1 MAAVVPEHVAL
12 RTRLRD
18 TAADALILN
27 GRLETVIAVKS
38 AAPSSGGFH
47 GKVDHSQPPWN
58 AAAADAI
65 LDLHAWSREA
75 EALSRIHLSLP
86 VRQRGFSSQ
95 NTARALQSMLR
106 LAEGLA
112 DSLVRD
118 NASWLGR
125 WSNRASTVLG
135 ETESARRLPRM
146 MGEPARPCPWCRK
159 DTLRQLAL
167 AGTISCIDV
176 TCRDEIGRRP
186 KAQLEYLDG
195 EWVLRWQDGILGT
208 P

>member
-12 RTRLRD
+12 RTRLRAN
-18 TAADALILN
+18 AADALILN
-27 GRLETVIAVKS
+27 GRLETVIAVKTT
-38 AAPSSGGFH
+38 APSSSGFH

-86 VRQRGFSSQ
+86 ARPRGFSSQ
-95 NTARALQSMLR
+95 NTARALASLLR

-112 DSLVRD
+112 DDLVRD
-118 NASWLGR
+118 NVSWLGR
-125 WSNRASTVLG
+125 WSSRASGVLG
-135 ETESARRLPRM
+135 ETESARRLPREH
-146 MGEPARPCPWCRK
+146 GQAARPCPWCKR

-167 AGTISCIDV
+167 AGSIFCIDPRCV
-176 TCRDEIGRRP
+176 DENGKRP
-186 KAQLEYLDG
+186 SARLEYFAG
-195 EWVLRWQDGILGT
+195 EFVLRWMDGVIGT

>member
-12 RTRLRD
+12 RTRLR
-18 TAADALILN
+18 ANANDALILN
-27 GRLETVIAVKS
+27 GRLETVIAVKT
-38 AAPSSGGFH
+38 AAPSSNGFH

-75 EALSRIHLSLP
+75 EALSRIYLSLP
-86 VRQRGFSSQ
+86 ARPRGFSSQ
-95 NTARALQSMLR
+95 NTAKALASLLR

-112 DSLVRD
+112 DDLVRN
-118 NASWLGR
+118 NASWLSR
-125 WSNRASTVLG
+125 WSSRASSVLG
-135 ETESARRLPRM
+135 ETESARRLPREH
-146 MGEPARPCPWCRK
+146 GQAARPCPWCKR

-167 AGTISCIDV
+167 AGTVFCIDPS
-176 TCRDEIGRRP
+176 CRDEEGRRP
-186 KAQLEYLDG
+186 KAQLEFFDN
-195 EWVLRWQDGILGT
+195 EWVLRWQDSLLGT